1 MCRLFGMSGA
11 PHRVKATFWLV
22 EAPDNLAAQSRRDPD
37 GTGLGIFHRDGR
49 PWVEKQ
55 PMAAFED
62 SRFAG
67 EARHREST
75 TFLAHVRHAS
85 TGKPSM
91 SNTHPFTQHGRIFAH
106 NGVLKDAPSWPS
118 DWAGSAFGL
127 RQGGSSRWR
136 ESAARV

>member
-1 MCRLFGMSGA
+1 
-11 PHRVKATFWLV
+11 
-22 EAPDNLAAQSRRDPD
+22 
-37 GTGLGIFHRDGR
+37 
-49 PWVEKQ
+49 
-55 PMAAFED
+55 MAAFED

-106 NGVLKDAPSWPS
+106 NGVLEDAPKLAERLGWQRLRAA
-118 DWAGSAFGL
+118 AGD
-127 RQGGSSRWR
+127 SSRWR
-136 ESAARV
+136 ESVARV